1 MKLPKIKCFVGVKF
15 VVNEWEVGKKGGG
28 GGGREKKFSLRIV
41 CQNHIPFSIKIS
53 GFDLLFPVLLK
64 HREYFN

>member
-1 MKLPKIKCFVGVKF
+1 MFCWSKTCFF
-15 VVNEWEVGKKGGG
+15 VVNEWEVGKNEG
-28 GGGREKKFSLRIV
+28 GGGREEKFSVRIV